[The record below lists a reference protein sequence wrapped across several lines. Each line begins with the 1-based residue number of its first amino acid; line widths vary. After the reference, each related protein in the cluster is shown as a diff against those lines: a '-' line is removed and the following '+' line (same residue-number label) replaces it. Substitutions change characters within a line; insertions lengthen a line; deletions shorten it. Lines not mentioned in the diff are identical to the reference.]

1 MDKNKTYCCSLYG
14 DKRTYLNKMFDDF
27 DKAKAEGLKVLK
39 EFNENINN
47 PNYIPDQNIFAEE
60 LVELMDSCNHSEI
73 ISLSTIKE
81 FWIVEFE
88 KPEIPQNCG
97 EWIVEIIDEDYWN
110 NIYFLNE
117 KYSLAKSLG
126 DEKIKELNNLIYN
139 FLDKKTEDYEYSLM
153 LESYIVGVD

>member
-14 DKRTYLNKMFDDF
+14 DKRIYSNKLFDDF
-27 DKAKAEGLKVLK
+27 DKAKAESLKVLK

-60 LVELMDSCNHSEI
+60 LVELMDSCNRSEI

-97 EWIVEIIDEDYWN
+97 EWIVEIIDEDYWD
-110 NIYFLNE
+110 NIYFLND
-117 KYSLAKSLG
+117 KYGLTKSLG
-126 DEKIKELNNLIYN
+126 DEKIKKLNNLIYD
-139 FLDKKTEDYEYSLM
+139 FLDKETKDYEYSSIS
-153 LESYIVGVD
+153 ESYIVGVD